1 MNAQAQTQADTQT
14 KQNNSVVVG
23 GRNYTH
29 VSTDRRFLARVLAT
43 DLVHPQLV
51 NMVALLEAGEETER
65 TMRCTKDLYSPFAE
79 IQLEPI
85 PEVDWTQVEV
95 DTPIW
100 VRDKTTDAWD
110 KRHFA
115 EFDQTR
121 KKVRAWNNGWTSF
134 TAHPVSHTSWNY
146 ATLVDPNTQPQ

>member
-1 MNAQAQTQADTQT
+1 MNTQT
-14 KQNNSVVVG
+14 KQNNSVVVN
-23 GRNYTH
+23 GRTYTH
-29 VSTDRRFLARVLAT
+29 VSTDRRFLARILTDDLDKPQTPVLMA
-43 DLVHPQLV
+43 VR
-51 NMVALLEAGEETER
+51 EAGSPVEI
-65 TMRCTKDLYSPFAE
+65 MFCTTANLSSLGNSVQF
-79 IQLEPI
+79 EPI
-85 PEVDWTQVEV
+85 PDVDWTQVEV

-146 ATLVDPNTQPQ
+146 ATLTDPNTQPQ

>member
-1 MNAQAQTQADTQT
+1 MTAQTDTQT

-23 GRNYTH
+23 GRVYTH

-43 DLVHPQLV
+43 DFAHISHPVVLAVLAVDSQYEGISHC
-51 NMVALLEAGEETER
+51 NKAME
-65 TMRCTKDLYSPFAE
+65 DLYTGLGF
-79 IQLEPI
+79 EPI

-134 TAHPVSHTSWNY
+134 TAHPVAHTSWNY
-146 ATLVDPNTQPQ
+146 ATLTDPQAGTKTP